1 MHGINNKYATVPIL
15 FPVDNAGVVVSDII
29 SLKNYNQA
37 EIYLLT
43 AAAMTKTAAVTLHQG
58 VSVSS
63 CATALPFTKYYQTG
77 MRLKYDG
84 ASSGVA
90 AAAGETATGAGTGV
104 GTVYEDLG
112 GVLVLYDWNS
122 TAFVDN
128 EVLTF
133 SGGKLA
139 VVDGIRYDWD
149 IMVPTDA
156 VANTFN
162 VTQVLDVN
170 KLYCIPVNGAMLDQG
185 MDCIELNL
193 TDCDSPTLL
202 AAWVILS
209 EPRYAGNPS
218 PTAIYD

>member
-1 MHGINNKYATVPIL
+1 MWGINNKYVVVPIL
-15 FPVDNAGVVVSDII
+15 FPVDNAGAVVSDII

-37 EIYLLT
+37 EIYLMT

-63 CATALPFTKYYQTG
+63 CATALAFTKYLQTG

-84 ASSGVA
+84 ASSVTP
-90 AAAGETATGAGTGV
+90 AAAGETATGAGGGV
-104 GTVYEDLG
+104 CTVYQDSG
-112 GVLVLYDWNS
+112 GIITGYDWNS

-133 SGGKLA
+133 SGGKTG
-139 VVDGIRYDWD
+139 VVDGIRYDED
-149 IMVPTDA
+149 IMIPCTA

-170 KLYCIPVNGAMLDQG
+170 KLYCIPIDGSMLAAG

-193 TDCDSPTLL
+193 ADCDSPTLL
-202 AAWVILS
+202 TAWAILS
-209 EPRYAGNPS
+209 EPRYVGTPG

>member
-1 MHGINNKYATVPIL
+1 MHGINNLYTVVPL
-15 FPVDNAGVVVSDII
+15 VFPVDNAGTVTSNII

-37 EIYLLT
+37 EIYIMT
-43 AAAMTKTAAVTLHQG
+43 AAAMTKTSAVTLHQG

-63 CATALPFTKYYQTG
+63 CATSLSFTKYYQTG
-77 MRLKYDG
+77 CKLKYDG
-84 ASSGVA
+84 ASSSVA

-104 GTVYEDLG
+104 GTVYEDRG
-112 GVLVLYDWNS
+112 GVLILYDWNS

-139 VVDGIRYDWD
+139 VVDGVLYDED

-156 VANTFN
+156 VSDTFN
-162 VTQVLDVN
+162 ITQVLDLN
-170 KLYCIPVNGAMLDQG
+170 KLYCIPVNGAMLNQG

-193 TDCDSPTLL
+193 SDCDSPTLL

-209 EPRYAGNPS
+209 EPRYAGMPS